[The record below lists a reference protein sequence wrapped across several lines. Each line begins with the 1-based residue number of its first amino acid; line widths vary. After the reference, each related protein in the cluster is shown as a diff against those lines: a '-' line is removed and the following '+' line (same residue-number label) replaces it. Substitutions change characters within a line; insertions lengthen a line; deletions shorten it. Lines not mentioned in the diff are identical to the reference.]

1 MWATFDYTKYETDAI
16 VKVEFSNEIND
27 VSFDAFLK
35 EWIQLYQAKRD
46 FSFIFDTTRVG
57 FVPLKYS
64 IRMSSFIRKLK
75 KCPYQYLQKSIFIVN
90 NKFVEHM
97 LDFIFMIQP
106 PVAPIHIVQS
116 INQIGVI
123 TIPPR
128 ENINNIND

>member
-1 MWATFDYTKYETDAI
+1 MWATFDYTKYETETI

-27 VSFDAFLK
+27 VSFDAFLN
-35 EWIQLYQAKRD
+35 EWIQLYEAKRD
-46 FSFIFDTTRVG
+46 FSFIFDTTQVG
-57 FVPLKYS
+57 FVTLKYS
-64 IRMSSFIRKLK
+64 VRMSSFIGKLK

-97 LDFIFMIQP
+97 LHFIFMIQR

-116 INQIGVI
+116 INEIDVI

>member
-16 VKVEFSNEIND
+16 VKVDFSNEIND
-27 VSFDAFLK
+27 VSFDAFLI

-97 LDFIFMIQP
+97 IDFIFMIQP

>member
-1 MWATFDYTKYETDAI
+1 MWATFDYTKYETETI

-27 VSFDAFLK
+27 VTFDAFLK

-75 KCPYQYLQKSIFIVN
+75 KCPYQYLQKSILIVN

-97 LDFIFMIQP
+97 LHFIFMIQP

-116 INQIGVI
+116 INEIGVI